1 MDYYFP
7 SCNFTALFPQT
18 SARVKR
24 YAESQGMVVAGCCRA
39 DHRKPSAEDR
49 VYYACTNCALILR
62 ETGQAEAHAILEHIS
77 RDPCFP
83 FPKLEGKTFV
93 IQHCAKADSAV
104 KETVCSLISK
114 MGGNYTESPEAHYCG
129 TNFMKHMT
137 ARNLAIA
144 PHTFSA
150 LEKQVVLLDEAA
162 QEKALAEM
170 IRKYPSGRVVTYC
183 NSCCATLRRHGV
195 QAIHMLELLFSDY
208 IDGAEKTNG

>member
-18 SARVKR
+18 SAQVKR
-24 YAESQGMVVAGCCRA
+24 YAGSQGMVVTGCCRA
-39 DHRKPSAEDR
+39 DHRKPTVEDR

-62 ETGQAEAHAILEHIS
+62 ETGRAEVRSILEYIS
-77 RDPCFP
+77 RDPTFP
-83 FPKLEGKTFV
+83 FPRLEGQTFM
-93 IQHCAKADSAV
+93 IQHCAKADAAMR
-104 KETVCSLISK
+104 KTVCGLISK
-114 MGGNYTESPEAHYCG
+114 MGGNYSESLESHYCG

-162 QEKALAEM
+162 QEKALTEM
-170 IRKYPSGRVVTYC
+170 IRQYPSGRVVIYC
-183 NSCCATLRRHGV
+183 NSCCETLKRHGV

-208 IDGAEKTNG
+208 IDGAEKING